1 MLKRFIDWAFICGD
15 WRIAYRKR
23 NIGNFY
29 DHPFVIIPNT
39 KQYWFADPLLF
50 EDGDKTF
57 LFVEAFNRKTYKGD
71 IGFFTIEDDGVSEF
85 ELLIENN
92 FHMSYPLVF
101 KHDGNYYMI
110 PESEENGTVDLYEA
124 KSFPHEWV
132 RVKSLLCGVHY
143 ADTTLLEYDG
153 NKYLFTYHP
162 ADGKWELII
171 FNFDMDKLEVN
182 HFQTICYSEN
192 VCRPAGKFYKDEHD
206 RIVRPVQNCKEGY
219 GKGTLLYEVKM
230 VDGKFVEKQIYEYD
244 NSLFLI
250 QNQKSVDNFHT
261 YSLTNK
267 YEVVD
272 FIWKRFDLLKKIK
285 WQIRKYKRYKRHS
298 K

>member
-1 MLKRFIDWAFICGD
+1 MGAYQKFRGDPEQKLFYLLSDFLGGINTEFSDDNSSDIDFES
-15 WRIAYRKR
+15 
-23 NIGNFY
+23 
-29 DHPFVIIPNT
+29 II
-39 KQYWFADPLLF
+39 
-50 EDGDKTF
+50 
-57 LFVEAFNRKTYKGD
+57 
-71 IGFFTIEDDGVSEF
+71 
-85 ELLIENN
+85 
-92 FHMSYPLVF
+92 
-101 KHDGNYYMI
+101 
-110 PESEENGTVDLYEA
+110 
-124 KSFPHEWV
+124 
-132 RVKSLLCGVHY
+132 
-143 ADTTLLEYDG
+143 
-153 NKYLFTYHP
+153 
-162 ADGKWELII
+162 
-171 FNFDMDKLEVN
+171 NFDMDKLEVN